1 MQKNHMDLLALQA
14 RLKMGIESMFPD
26 RVWVKAE
33 ISSISR
39 RQNGHCYLE
48 LCQNESGTVAA
59 KARAVIW
66 ASRWNYIDQYFRS
79 VTGSSLDSGMEILAR
94 VQLGYHVVYGL
105 TLTIDEVDP
114 EFTLG
119 ANERQRQLTI
129 ERLTKEGLMNLQKQ
143 LRLPLLPYSLAVIS
157 AGNAAGYGDFCRHLL
172 DNEYGFVFDVHLFEA
187 LMQGEGA
194 PSSVISAFS
203 EILSANRHFDAI
215 LIMRGG
221 GSELDLA
228 CFDDYD
234 LAVTIAR
241 CPVPVFTAIGH
252 EKDHHVADM
261 VASAYVKTP
270 TALADL
276 FLDCYIAEDQRLG
289 SYESRLHMAFANR
302 LARMSS
308 NLDILESRI
317 HLASRGR
324 LQDAEHRMDLLSVGI
339 FRKAGERIT
348 ASSHLLDRLSDRV
361 QHAAGKQVDRA
372 SQHLDRIESKV
383 RLGATT
389 ALSEAYSFLMKVETR
404 IETTDPRNILR
415 KGFVLAL
422 DRDGVK
428 IGSASGSKVGD
439 RVQMMFADGTLKCG
453 VVEIDRRSNIPGE
466 EDGNGS
472 PIISGLGS

>member
-187 LMQGEGA
+187 LMQGDEA
-194 PSSVISAFS
+194 PASVMSAFS
-203 EILSANRHFDAI
+203 KILSANRHFDAI

-308 NLDILESRI
+308 KL
-317 HLASRGR
+317 
-324 LQDAEHRMDLLSVGI
+324 DLLSVGI

-348 ASSHLLDRLSDRV
+348 ASSHLLDRLTDRV
-361 QHAAGKQVDRA
+361 QHAAGKQVDSA
-372 SQHLDRIESKV
+372 SRHLDRIESKV
-383 RLGATT
+383 RLGATS

-428 IGSASGSKVGD
+428 IGPASGSKVGD

-466 EDGNGS
+466 EDDNGS
-472 PIISGLGS
+472 PVISGLGS

>member
-1 MQKNHMDLLALQA
+1 MQA

-129 ERLTKEGLMNLQKQ
+129 ERLTKEGLLNLQKQ

-194 PSSVISAFS
+194 PSSVMSAFS

-308 NLDILESRI
+308 KL
-317 HLASRGR
+317 
-324 LQDAEHRMDLLSVGI
+324 DLLSVGI

-383 RLGATT
+383 RLGATS